1 MEMPVG
7 EYAEHAYQVLETG
20 SDEFLGGGVGS
31 TGAFQDLNDK
41 RRQIFDELV
50 PMLRDV

>member
-1 MEMPVG
+1 MGMPVK
-7 EYAEHAYQVLETG
+7 EYAEHAYQVLQTG
-20 SDEFLGGGVGS
+20 SDEVLGGGVGP
-31 TGAFQDLNDK
+31 TEVFPDLNDK